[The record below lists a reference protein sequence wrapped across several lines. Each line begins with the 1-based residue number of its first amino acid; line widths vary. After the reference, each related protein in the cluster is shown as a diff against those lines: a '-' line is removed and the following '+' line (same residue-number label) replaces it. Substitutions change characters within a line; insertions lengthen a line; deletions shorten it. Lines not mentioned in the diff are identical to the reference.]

1 MADTAVTVYGGPAAS
16 TTILGRGPARIPT
29 AGKIRAGIQVLT
41 RKAAQ
46 HPKARAIYDKGVDEG
61 LAFDAIGRAISA
73 AVPDL
78 DRPLVPRNVPWFTVR
93 ESDFANGG
101 LARQIME
108 TYGEDR
114 GEGFHLYRFPAIFP
128 SDHWQTVMPHELA
141 SWGVADKRYWSQYSP
156 DGRLRQCMRFAPVPV
171 DDTGRRTIRIFG
183 GRKIVPREANEGR
196 CEPEACAEYQ
206 LRECNLTGRFVFF
219 IPGVRAVSAFE
230 LPTNSFYAMQAAIRT
245 FQAVAFLRGGRISG
259 FLDRQQTPFYIRK
272 KHMEVSRIDERGQ
285 AVRTPQWIIELE
297 APVDVAALLREH
309 EDAETALALAD
320 GAARALDPAS
330 LSAISPVDA
339 KPPGNTNGGLPNA
352 GAPELGQVLALA
364 QSLGIERE
372 RYLAYADGRWGV
384 GWRMSAHGRA
394 RVWDELERH
403 RQDAMGYCDKV
414 DFALGALAGRGAP

>member
-1 MADTAVTVYGGPAAS
+1 MADAAVTVYGGPAAS

-41 RKAAQ
+41 GKAAQ
-46 HPKARAIYDKGVDEG
+46 HPKACAIYDKGVDEG

-101 LARQIME
+101 LARQIMQA
-108 TYGEDR
+108 YGEDR

-156 DGRLRQCMRFAPVPV
+156 DGSLRQCMRFAPVPV

-183 GRKIVPREANEGR
+183 GRKVLPREANEGR

-230 LPTNSFYAMQAAIRT
+230 LPTNSFYAMHAAIRT
-245 FQAVAFLRGGRISG
+245 FLAVAFLRGGRISG

-330 LSAISPVDA
+330 LPAISPADA

-364 QSLGIERE
+364 QSFGIERE

-394 RVWDELERH
+394 RVWDELARH

-414 DFALGALAGRGAP
+414 DVALGALAGRGAP

>member
-1 MADTAVTVYGGPAAS
+1 MADAAVAVYGGPAAS

-108 TYGEDR
+108 AYGEDR

-230 LPTNSFYAMQAAIRT
+230 P
-245 FQAVAFLRGGRISG
+245 
-259 FLDRQQTPFYIRK
+259 
-272 KHMEVSRIDERGQ
+272 
-285 AVRTPQWIIELE
+285 
-297 APVDVAALLREH
+297 
-309 EDAETALALAD
+309 
-320 GAARALDPAS
+320 
-330 LSAISPVDA
+330 
-339 KPPGNTNGGLPNA
+339 
-352 GAPELGQVLALA
+352 
-364 QSLGIERE
+364 
-372 RYLAYADGRWGV
+372 
-384 GWRMSAHGRA
+384 
-394 RVWDELERH
+394 
-403 RQDAMGYCDKV
+403 
-414 DFALGALAGRGAP
+414 